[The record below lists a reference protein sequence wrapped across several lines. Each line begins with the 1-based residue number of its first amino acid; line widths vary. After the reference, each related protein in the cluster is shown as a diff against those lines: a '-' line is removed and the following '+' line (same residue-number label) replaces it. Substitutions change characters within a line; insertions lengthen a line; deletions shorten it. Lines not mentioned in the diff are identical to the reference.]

1 MFGLRF
7 AANWLE
13 STLKISPVMLL
24 FLCSVLACLG
34 LQLSSTMTTFTVAL
48 GALGI
53 YAVGKTF
60 FWPTMLAVASDRF
73 PRTGAVAISI
83 MGGIGMM
90 SAGLVGSSGL
100 GYAKD
105 RFTSEELKETNAALY
120 EDSKAEKPSDFLGIK
135 SSEIYPVEGSKLSA
149 AKKAVGDAKK
159 TGDTPDSNMLAIV
172 EADQRGDRRT
182 LKADSY
188 IPGAMAVIY
197 LLLLLYFRS
206 QGGYKVV
213 SIDGDSEDST
223 DGDEGSSGDISGG
236 ESGDSSGD
244 ESAGDSADAGE
255 ASSEDSSDDDS
266 GDADSSSEDAGDSE
280 EKEENA

>member
-1 MFGLRF
+1 MYCLKPHGKS
-7 AANWLE
+7 NWSKRHLP
-13 STLKISPVMLL
+13 SRLL
-24 FLCSVLACLG
+24 NNSGCSA
-34 LQLSSTMTTFTVAL
+34 
-48 GALGI
+48 
-53 YAVGKTF
+53 
-60 FWPTMLAVASDRF
+60 
-73 PRTGAVAISI
+73 
-83 MGGIGMM
+83 
-90 SAGLVGSSGL
+90 
-100 GYAKD
+100 
-105 RFTSEELKETNAALY
+105 
-120 EDSKAEKPSDFLGIK
+120 EDSR
-135 SSEIYPVEGSKLSA
+135 SSS
-149 AKKAVGDAKK
+149 AVGDAKK
-159 TGDTPDSNMLAIV
+159 AGDTPDSNMLAIV

-188 IPGAMAVIY
+188 IPGVMAVIY

-236 ESGDSSGD
+236 EAAASSADSSGD
-244 ESAGDSADAGE
+244 ESGGDPGGGSEASPDDASDDDSGGDSDDAGE